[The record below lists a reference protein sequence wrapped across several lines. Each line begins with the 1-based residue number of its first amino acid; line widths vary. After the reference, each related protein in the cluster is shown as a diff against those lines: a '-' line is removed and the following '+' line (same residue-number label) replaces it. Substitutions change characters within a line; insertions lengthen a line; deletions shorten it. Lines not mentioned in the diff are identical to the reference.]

1 MTPTSIIIAAL
12 SIMTGSPNQLELE
25 KVLGNNQA
33 EIISQVQHLEGTKLS
48 MIKET
53 IDILAKYNLDIQ
65 TGNTMLAN
73 NSESAGVSYST
84 DPEET
89 IITGVDRI

>member
-1 MTPTSIIIAAL
+1 MMPASIIIAAL
-12 SIMTGSPNQLELE
+12 SIMTGSPDQVELD
-25 KVLGNNQA
+25 KILGQNKA
-33 EIISQVQHLEGTKLS
+33 EIVSQVRNLEGSKLS

-65 TGNTMLAN
+65 VGSLTLAN
-73 NSESAGVSYST
+73 NSDSAGVSYST

-89 IITGVDRI
+89 IITG